1 MYSARERKA
10 MCTRLCVLT
19 HEKGQEDFN
28 RKFRKSSLARV
39 AIKTWL
45 TKSIELVILKKK
57 LVK

>member
-1 MYSARERKA
+1 

-19 HEKGQEDFN
+19 REKGKEDFN

-45 TKSIELVILKKK
+45 TKIIELVTLMMK